1 VCSIFWTQSM
11 VPDERHRETLYQLDQ
26 TIQKIRAKHGETD
39 ETVSL
44 AGHYHNLLRM
54 WSEI

>member
-1 VCSIFWTQSM
+1 V
-11 VPDERHRETLYQLDQ
+11 
-26 TIQKIRAKHGETD
+26 RAKSGENE
-39 ETVSL
+39 ETVAL

>member
-1 VCSIFWTQSM
+1 M
-11 VPDERHRETLYQLDQ
+11 VPDERHRDALYQLDQ
-26 TIQKIRAKHGETD
+26 NIQKVRGKHGESE
-39 ETVSL
+39 ETVAL